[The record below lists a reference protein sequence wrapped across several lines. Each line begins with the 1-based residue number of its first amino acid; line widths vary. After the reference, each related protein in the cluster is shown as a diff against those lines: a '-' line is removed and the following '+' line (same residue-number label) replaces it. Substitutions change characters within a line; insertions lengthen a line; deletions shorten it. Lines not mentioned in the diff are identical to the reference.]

1 MKDKTPNKDRKKN
14 GVQDAT
20 KKRRVRKLTLK
31 GFLTA
36 IVIAVMIRQIFMGN
50 YENVFMC
57 GLTLVLFAVPLFID
71 RKLGIDIPPGLEAV
85 VLCFIFA
92 AEILGEVDS
101 FYTRIKHWD
110 TMLHTVN
117 GFLMA
122 AVGFALVNANR
133 K

>member
-20 KKRRVRKLTLK
+20 QKRRVRKLTLK

-71 RKLGIDIPPGLEAV
+71 RKLGIVLTAV
-85 VLCFIFA
+85 KNLPLNYLPFFWQLLLFVFP
-92 AEILGEVDS
+92 
-101 FYTRIKHWD
+101 
-110 TMLHTVN
+110 
-117 GFLMA
+117 
-122 AVGFALVNANR
+122 
-133 K
+133 